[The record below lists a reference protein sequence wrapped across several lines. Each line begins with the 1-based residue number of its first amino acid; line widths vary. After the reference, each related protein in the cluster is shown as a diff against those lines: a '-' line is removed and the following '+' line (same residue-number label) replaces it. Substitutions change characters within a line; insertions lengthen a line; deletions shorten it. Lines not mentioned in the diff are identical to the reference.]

1 MDGTTEYVG
10 RIPNVTVGDIEP
22 LPCEPHS
29 IQLPDGKILTHI
41 RVQIGGENPIFTIYQ
56 SESDDGGKTWTEPV
70 ALLDRNGGA
79 PAHLL
84 RHSSG
89 VLISTYG
96 YRNAPY
102 GIRAMF
108 SKDGG
113 KSWDTGYEVWNEG
126 VNSDLGYPATVELQD
141 GSLLTVFYAKTSEDS
156 PAVIMQQLWR
166 FEE

>member
-1 MDGTTEYVG
+1 MDGTMEYVG
-10 RIPNVTVGDIEP
+10 RIPNIMIGDVEP

-29 IQLPDGKILTHI
+29 IQLPDGKIITHI
-41 RVQIGGENPIFTIYQ
+41 RVQTGGADPIFTLYQ
-56 SESDDGGKTWTEPV
+56 SESTDGGKTWTEPV

-79 PAHLL
+79 PAHLI

-108 SKDGG
+108 SKDDG
-113 KSWDTGYEVWNEG
+113 KTWETGYEVWNEG
-126 VNSDLGYPATVELQD
+126 VNHDLGYPASIELQD

-156 PAVIMQQLWR
+156 PAVIMQQRWR
-166 FEE
+166 FED